1 MNLLGLWFFCR
12 PPISELID
20 VFVASCPVARFP
32 WRWSKVCVVNILVLV
47 SMMDGCRHIGREN
60 LIDFPFLFPLDS
72 KDTAGNQNDSIWA
85 KAEVSFGHFCSYQT
99 FLALQPNIWLNA
111 FYPTDV
117 LLCSGFCPFKHR
129 FRLFTPHLWH
139 SSIGIGAKS
148 FGWLVWRRNLSSSTI
163 GTPGALRQA
172 NLWSFMCLSKSCCFS
187 WQNSFW
193 NSKGWTSS
201 IFALRRKTIDPP
213 YQKPHVF
220 KGLKAKAYFLHFY
233 GLEW

>member
-1 MNLLGLWFFCR
+1 MLFLLSSQ
-12 PPISELID
+12 IS
-20 VFVASCPVARFP
+20 
-32 WRWSKVCVVNILVLV
+32 
-47 SMMDGCRHIGREN
+47 
-60 LIDFPFLFPLDS
+60 
-72 KDTAGNQNDSIWA
+72 
-85 KAEVSFGHFCSYQT
+85 
-99 FLALQPNIWLNA
+99 IWLNA

-117 LLCSGFCPFKHR
+117 FLCSAVCPFKHR

-148 FGWLVWRRNLSSSTI
+148 FGLLVWRRNLSSSTI

-193 NSKGWTSS
+193 NSKGWTAS
-201 IFALRRKTIDPP
+201 IFALRRKTIDLP

-233 GLEW
+233 GLEWETPSYPHQLWATDKSMKFKWKSFCSSLKGKLRQKMCKLPC